1 MRSETVSDWLA
12 QTPWGTWQPQPI
24 TSDASARGYARLFGP
39 KGETVIMMDAPPAT
53 CGSQSEFI
61 RLSDHLR
68 QSGLAAPDIL
78 KWDEKLG
85 LMVLED
91 LGKTDFASHLKGN
104 LRDEKRL
111 YLAAIACLKQI
122 QLCDAPSGLPKM
134 TAETGVEM
142 ISLAFEWAAA
152 NTTSPS
158 LQTQIKAE
166 LQRLLSGLEPDGT
179 ALSLRDF
186 HAENLI
192 WRPDEQALLQVG
204 LLDFQDAFLAHPAYD
219 LASLLRDAR
228 RDVSENLTQPLIAEF
243 ARIKEIPEAAM
254 QKAFHILAVQRNLR
268 ILGIFERLEKRDGKV
283 GYRRLRPRVCA
294 HLRRD
299 LAAPDLHQLRP
310 LIREAFPF
318 VWDGAA

>member
-1 MRSETVSDWLA
+1 MRSETVSNWLA
-12 QTPWGTWQPQPI
+12 QTPWGAWKPQPI
-24 TSDASARGYARLFGP
+24 TSDASARGYERLFGP
-39 KGETVIMMDAPPAT
+39 KGETVIVMDAPPAT

-68 QSGLAAPDIL
+68 QGGLAAPDIL
-78 KWDEKLG
+78 KWDENLG

-91 LGKTDFASHLKGN
+91 LGKTDFASHLTGN
-104 LRDEKRL
+104 PQEEKRL

-122 QLCDAPSGLPKM
+122 QLCDAPSGLPEM

-152 NTTSPS
+152 NTSLS
-158 LQTQIKAE
+158 LQTQIKEE
-166 LQRLLSGLEPDGT
+166 LQHLLSGLEPDRK

-192 WRPDEQALLQVG
+192 WRPDEKALLQVG

-228 RDVSENLTQPLIAEF
+228 RDVSEDLAQALIAEF

-268 ILGIFERLEKRDGKV
+268 ILGIFERLEKRDGKA

-310 LIREAFPF
+310 LVMEAFPF
-318 VWDGAA
+318 IWDGTT